1 MKELEID
8 IKDIEYTTEMRCDG
22 GGTCRFIFKCKLEL
36 R

>member
-22 GGTCRFIFKCKLEL
+22 GTCRFIFKCKLEL